1 MGNCLVLQANVI
13 KVMKPDGKILEYQA
27 PIKVQQV
34 LSDFSGHAIADSLQ
48 AFQHLPPDTNLL
60 GGDHLYYLVP
70 LQLPSPQAKKKK
82 VRFSIPEE
90 EVKDVQEK
98 TSTVVRIK
106 LVISKQ
112 ELQEMLRKGGVS
124 VDDMV
129 SHLQGQQRVQ
139 KVDISGSDSEH
150 KGWKPEL
157 ESIPERSHVLAVFNK
172 NVKLLP

>member
-1 MGNCLVLQANVI
+1 MGNCLVLQPNVI

-27 PIKVQQV
+27 PMKVQQV

-48 AFQHLPPDTNLL
+48 AFRHLLPETNLL
-60 GGDHLYYLVP
+60 GGDRLYYLVP

-82 VRFSIPEE
+82 KVRFSIPEE
-90 EVKDVQEK
+90 EAKDVQEK
-98 TSTVVRIK
+98 TSVVRIK

-124 VDDMV
+124 ADDMV
-129 SHLQGQQRVQ
+129 SHLQGQRRVR
-139 KVDISGSDSEH
+139 KVDISGSDDEH

-157 ESIPERSHVLAVFNK
+157 ESLPERNHSQS
-172 NVKLLP
+172 